1 MGSIKPV
8 HGVPWA
14 DGVVA
19 NCRWGGLRLSDLLSS
34 LGIGPDAN
42 LHVCFESHA
51 TKCQDDS
58 YYGASIPLVK
68 ALDSAGDVL
77 LAYEVRSSVECYG
90 QKLTN

>member
-8 HGVPWA
+8 HGIPWT

-34 LGIGPDAN
+34 LGVSPQAN

-51 TKCQDDS
+51 TMCQDDS
-58 YYGASIPLVK
+58 YYGASIPLAK
-68 ALDSAGDVL
+68 AVDPAEDVL
-77 LAYEVRSSVECYG
+77 LAYEVRFHLGCCG
-90 QKLTN
+90 QCTHV